1 MGASTGT
8 ATGGGQDPASAASL
22 GSVAAGIASSAALG
36 PVGIGLAVA
45 GSTLSFIQAS
55 KQMQLQRQAESDA
68 RKAFEEA
75 KKQININPF
84 DALAINKEPYELER
98 QALLAQG
105 AQAIAAGQEGDR
117 GAAAT
122 AGRVQMAQNEAQ
134 AGQRTAMGADMLN
147 LEKMSAEEDTNI
159 KNQLAGLSLNEAAG
173 YQTQAKDAR
182 EARAAAITGAYQSG
196 AKALEYGFKEMP
208 LILGFGKGGN
218 DLGNQGQVSTTAAAP
233 QGPSGNQQVPSSK
246 LNVSSFQTMPSF
258 QSLAEQQM
266 YNNSNF
272 NKGSKLG
279 PGFKTPNFSDAY
291 NYFNFK

>member
-1 MGASTGT
+1 MGASTGAAT
-8 ATGGGQDPASAASL
+8 DPASGAALAQAGLGIATGFATGGPVG
-22 GSVAAGIASSAALG
+22 GVIALG
-36 PVGIGLAVA
+36 GAA
-45 GSTLSFIQAS
+45 LSFIQAS
-55 KQMQLQRQAESDA
+55 KEQKLQRQAEQDA

-159 KNQLAGLSLNEAAG
+159 KNELANLSLNEAQG
-173 YQTQAKDAR
+173 YNAQAKEAKDAR
-182 EARAAAITGAYQSG
+182 ARAIQQGYQSG
-196 AKALEYGFKEMP
+196 AKALEYGLEQVP
-208 LILGFGKGGN
+208 LYLQGK
-218 DLGNQGQVSTTAAAP
+218 DDRVAARGQAAMNKQISTNATKFAAGTP
-233 QGPSGNQQVPSSK
+233 QGASNYVMQDQQAQPLNPSNW
-246 LNVSSFQTMPSF
+246 
-258 QSLAEQQM
+258 LAPIRNT
-266 YNNSNF
+266 YNPYPNPFLFYQNN
-272 NKGSKLG
+272 NKK
-279 PGFKTPNFSDAY
+279 
-291 NYFNFK
+291 

>member
-1 MGASTGT
+1 MGASTGAAT
-8 ATGGGQDPASAASL
+8 DPASGAGLAQAGVGIATGLATGGPIG
-22 GSVAAGIASSAALG
+22 AALA
-36 PVGIGLAVA
+36 IGGA
-45 GSTLSFIQAS
+45 TLSFIQAS
-55 KQMQLQRQAESDA
+55 KEQKLQRQAEQDA

-98 QALLAQG
+98 EALLAQG
-105 AQAIAAGQEGDR
+105 AQAIQAGQEGDR

-159 KNQLAGLSLNEAAG
+159 KNELANLSLNEAQG
-173 YQTQAKDAR
+173 YNAQAKEAKDAR
-182 EARAAAITGAYQSG
+182 ARAIQQGYQSG
-196 AKALEYGFKEMP
+196 AKALQYGLEQVP
-208 LILGFGKGGN
+208 LYLQGRN
-218 DLGNQGQVSTTAAAP
+218 SNTDNQGQVSNTPAP

-246 LNVSSFQTMPSF
+246 LNVSSFQTMPSW
-258 QSLAEQQM
+258 QSLAQQQM

-272 NKGSKLG
+272 NQGSKLG
-279 PGFKTPNFSDAY
+279 PGIKTPNWSDAI
-291 NYFNFK
+291 NYFKF

>member
-1 MGASTGT
+1 MGASTGAAT
-8 ATGGGQDPASAASL
+8 DPASGAGLAQAGLGIATGLATGG
-22 GSVAAGIASSAALG
+22 
-36 PVGIGLAVA
+36 PVGGVIAIGGAA
-45 GSTLSFIQAS
+45 LSFIQAS
-55 KQMQLQRQAESDA
+55 KEQKLQRQAEQDA

-159 KNQLAGLSLNEAAG
+159 KNELANLSLNEAQG
-173 YQTQAKDAR
+173 YNAQAKEAKDAR
-182 EARAAAITGAYQSG
+182 ARAIQQGYQSG
-196 AKALEYGFKEMP
+196 AKALEYGLEQVP
-208 LILGFGKGGN
+208 LYLQGK
-218 DLGNQGQVSTTAAAP
+218 DDRVAARGQAAMNKQISTNATKFAAGTP
-233 QGPSGNQQVPSSK
+233 QGASNYVMQDQQAQPLNPSNWLAPIRNTYNPYPNPFLFYQQ
-246 LNVSSFQTMPSF
+246 
-258 QSLAEQQM
+258 QQ
-266 YNNSNF
+266 
-272 NKGSKLG
+272 
-279 PGFKTPNFSDAY
+279 
-291 NYFNFK
+291 